1 MDLDEEELKATR
13 ELNGVGSKDNGNAE
27 EQLKKLQEDANKK
40 IQEVVNKINEACEE
54 LSNVDYL
61 HHIMIVGYVDVGVAR
76 GFVSS
81 NYNLKAMESQT
92 TFLLDYMSKNIKES
106 VKAQAR
112 ENAKQIKDIIKK
124 EEEDNKDDE

>member
-1 MDLDEEELKATR
+1 MDLDEDELKATR
-13 ELNGVGSKDNGNAE
+13 ELNGADSKDTVNTE

-40 IQEVVNKINEACEE
+40 IQDVVDKINEACEE

-92 TFLLDYMSKNIKES
+92 TFLLDYVSKNIKES